1 MMATAYDEWLTADL
15 GWERAQARSEAIDRL
30 VDEYRADPKKLR
42 EAESWTAGSFD
53 GEHYTAVSL
62 ALHALHRIEPD
73 KLLGSDA
80 LANLYRL
87 AKVDHEAIEAQLQR
101 MAEDEVMRRENV
113 MGAAAARFTRL
124 HGAAA

>member
-1 MMATAYDEWLTADL
+1 MATAYDTWKTYDAE
-15 GWERAQARSEAIDRL
+15 GERAAERCEAIDRL

-62 ALHALHRIEPD
+62 ALHALHRIEPAD
-73 KLLGSDA
+73 LLGSDA

-87 AKVDHEAIEAQLQR
+87 AKVDHEAIEAQLYE
-101 MAEDEVMRRENV
+101 MATVDLDRR
-113 MGAAAARFTRL
+113 AAA
-124 HGAAA
+124 

>member
-1 MMATAYDEWLTADL
+1 MATAYDTWKICDDV
-15 GWERAQARSEAIDRL
+15 GERAAERAEAIDRL
-30 VDEYRADPKKLR
+30 VDEYRKDPKKLR
-42 EAESWTAGSFD
+42 EAEEWTAGSFD

-87 AKVDHEAIEAQLQR
+87 AKVDHEAIEARLWD
-101 MAEDEVMRRENV
+101 MAEEAYDNRQTGEEE
-113 MGAAAARFTRL
+113 
-124 HGAAA
+124 

>member
-1 MMATAYDEWLTADL
+1 MMATAYDEWLTTDTD
-15 GWERAQARSEAIDRL
+15 GERAAERAEAIDRL

-62 ALHALHRIEPD
+62 ALHALHRIDPAD
-73 KLLGSDA
+73 LLGSDA

-87 AKVDHEAIEAQLQR
+87 ARVDHEAIEARLR
-101 MAEDEVMRRENV
+101 DMAEEAYDNRQTGPEE
-113 MGAAAARFTRL
+113 
-124 HGAAA
+124 

>member
-1 MMATAYDEWLTADL
+1 MMATAYDEWLTTDL
-15 GWERAQARSEAIDRL
+15 GWERAQARAEAIDRL

-42 EAESWTAGSFD
+42 EAEEWTAGSFD

-62 ALHALHRIEPD
+62 ALHALHRIEPAD
-73 KLLGSDA
+73 LLGSDA

-101 MAEDEVMRRENV
+101 MAEDEIDGRGNA
-113 MGAAAARFTRL
+113 MGSSAARFLRL
-124 HGAAA
+124 HGDVA

>member
-1 MMATAYDEWLTADL
+1 MATAYDTWKTYDAE
-15 GWERAQARSEAIDRL
+15 GERAAERGEAVDRL
-30 VDEYRADPKKLR
+30 VEEYRADPKKLR
-42 EAESWTAGSFD
+42 EAEEWTAGSFD
-53 GEHYTAVSL
+53 ESHYTAVSL
-62 ALHALHRIEPD
+62 ALHALHRIDPAD
-73 KLLGSDA
+73 LLGSDA

-87 AKVDHEAIEAQLQR
+87 AKADHDAIEAQLQR

>member
-1 MMATAYDEWLTADL
+1 MATAYDTWKTYDAE
-15 GWERAQARSEAIDRL
+15 GERAAERGEAIDRL

-62 ALHALHRIEPD
+62 ALHALHRIDPAD
-73 KLLGSDA
+73 LLGSDA

-87 AKVDHEAIEAQLQR
+87 ARVDHEAIEAQLYE
-101 MAEDEVMRRENV
+101 MATVDLDRR
-113 MGAAAARFTRL
+113 AAA
-124 HGAAA
+124 